1 MPRPEPVG
9 DRRDRAVRIGDHTMS
24 EQPTPITDRPPAD
37 RPATEDRTHPSM
49 TKPVKPHP
57 ARVRIATFDEYAE
70 AERAVE
76 RLTSHGFPVQRTAIV
91 GRDLRSV
98 EQITGRLTFASA
110 AWRGALSG
118 ALPGALIGW
127 IFGLLAWVN
136 PLIGALLIALYGL
149 IFGAVLGAVV
159 GVIAYAFQRG
169 RRDFGSMTIVQAQR
183 FDLVVDDEVAGDAA
197 RLLDQE
203 A

>member
-1 MPRPEPVG
+1 
-9 DRRDRAVRIGDHTMS
+9 MS
-24 EQPTPITDRPPAD
+24 EQPTPITDRPSTGH
-37 RPATEDRTHPSM
+37 RATDNGTHPSM
-49 TKPVKPHP
+49 TKSAMLHP
-57 ARVRIATFDEYAE
+57 ARRRIATFDDYAE

-76 RLTSHGFPVQRTAIV
+76 RLTTHGFPVERVAIV

-127 IFGLLAWVN
+127 IFGLFAWVD

-149 IFGAVLGAVV
+149 IFGAVLGAIM
-159 GVIAYAFQRG
+159 GVITYALQRG
-169 RRDFGSMTIVQAQR
+169 RRDFASVTMIQAQS
-183 FDLVVDDEVAGDAA
+183 FDLVVDDEVAADAT

-203 A
+203 V

>member
-1 MPRPEPVG
+1 
-9 DRRDRAVRIGDHTMS
+9 MS
-24 EQPTPITDRPPAD
+24 EQPTPITDRPSTD
-37 RPATEDRTHPSM
+37 RPATENGAYPSM
-49 TKPVKPHP
+49 TRSAKLHP
-57 ARVRIATFDEYAE
+57 ARRRIATFDDYAE

-76 RLTSHGFPVQRTAIV
+76 RLTSHGFPVQRVAIV

-127 IFGLLAWVN
+127 IFGLFAWVN
-136 PLIGALLIALYGL
+136 PLIGALLLAFYGL
-149 IFGAVLGAVV
+149 IFGAVLGAIM

-169 RRDFGSMTIVQAQR
+169 RRDFASVTMMQAQR

>member
-1 MPRPEPVG
+1 MTNAGGPPQVTLRTFEDYPSVQH
-9 DRRDRAVRIGDHTMS
+9 AVDHL
-24 EQPTPITDRPPAD
+24 AD
-37 RPATEDRTHPSM
+37 
-49 TKPVKPHP
+49 
-57 ARVRIATFDEYAE
+57 
-70 AERAVE
+70 
-76 RLTSHGFPVQRTAIV
+76 HGFPVERVAIV

-127 IFGLLAWVN
+127 IFGLLAWVD
-136 PLIGALLIALYGL
+136 PLTGAVLIALYGL

-169 RRDFGSMTIVQAQR
+169 RRDFASVTMIQAQC
-183 FDLVVDDEVAGDAA
+183 FDLVVDDEVAADAA
-197 RLLDQE
+197 RLLDRE

>member
-1 MPRPEPVG
+1 
-9 DRRDRAVRIGDHTMS
+9 MS
-24 EQPTPITDRPPAD
+24 EQPTPITDRPSTGH
-37 RPATEDRTHPSM
+37 RATDNGTHPSM
-49 TKPVKPHP
+49 TKSAMLHP
-57 ARVRIATFDEYAE
+57 ARRRIATFDDYAE

-76 RLTSHGFPVQRTAIV
+76 RLTTHGFPVERVAIV

-127 IFGLLAWVN
+127 IFGLFAWVD

-149 IFGAVLGAVV
+149 IFGALLGAIM
-159 GVIAYAFQRG
+159 GVITYALQRG
-169 RRDFGSMTIVQAQR
+169 RRDFASVTITQAQR
-183 FDLVVDDEVAGDAA
+183 FDLVVDDVVAADAA

-203 A
+203 V

>member
-1 MPRPEPVG
+1 
-9 DRRDRAVRIGDHTMS
+9 MS
-24 EQPTPITDRPPAD
+24 QQTTPITDHPSTD
-37 RPATEDRTHPSM
+37 RPTTENGTYPSM
-49 TKPVKPHP
+49 ARAATLHP
-57 ARVRIATFDEYAE
+57 ARRRIATFDDYAE

-76 RLTSHGFPVQRTAIV
+76 RLTAHGFPVERVAIV

-127 IFGLLAWVN
+127 IFALLAWVN
-136 PLIGALLIALYGL
+136 PLIGALLIGLYGL
-149 IFGAVLGAVV
+149 IFGALLGAIA

-169 RRDFGSMTIVQAQR
+169 RRDFASTTITQAQS
-183 FDLVVDDEVAGDAA
+183 FDLVVDDEVATDAA
-197 RLLDQE
+197 RLLDKE

>member
-1 MPRPEPVG
+1 
-9 DRRDRAVRIGDHTMS
+9 MS
-24 EQPTPITDRPPAD
+24 EQPTPITNRPSTGH
-37 RPATEDRTHPSM
+37 RATDNGTHPSM
-49 TKPVKPHP
+49 TKSATLHP
-57 ARVRIATFDEYAE
+57 ARRRIATFDDYAE

-76 RLTSHGFPVQRTAIV
+76 RLTSHGFPVERVAIV

-127 IFGLLAWVN
+127 IFGLFAWVD

-149 IFGAVLGAVV
+149 IFGALLGAIM
-159 GVIAYAFQRG
+159 GVITYALQRG
-169 RRDFGSMTIVQAQR
+169 RRDFASVTITQAQR
-183 FDLVVDDEVAGDAA
+183 FDLVVDDEVAADAA

-203 A
+203 V